1 MVLLRILTM
10 SVTLAIA
17 ALPVSQAFAQVG
29 GGFGGGFG
37 GRSHGNRNGE
47 PGGERKPNA
56 DKAQEAPD
64 PNSYE
69 QINYRLSL
77 IQEDIKPEPGQLDA
91 WLGFASKVRAYAADV
106 AREKSQSSASS
117 LQAVGLQHI
126 GQVMDTARNRLT
138 ALEDVESAA
147 KRLYPILK
155 PEQKVLLDMRIPT
168 VVAPRSS
175 PPGLGGRP

>member
-1 MVLLRILTM
+1 MALLRILTM
-10 SVTLAIA
+10 SVTLAMA

-29 GGFGGGFG
+29 GGFGG
-37 GRSHGNRNGE
+37 RSHGNRNGD

-56 DKAQEAPD
+56 EKAQEAPD

-77 IQEDIKPEPGQLDA
+77 IQEDIKPEPGQMDA
-91 WLGFASKVRAYAADV
+91 WLAFTSKVRAYAADV

-147 KRLYPILK
+147 KRLYPMLK

-175 PPGLGGRP
+175 PPVPGGRP